1 MTLALDAR
9 TGLPP
14 HLRTLADRYP
24 RAVWTGHAN
33 FNGLTAFWLERH
45 GMFRQVM
52 DKILTDTQAQIDAAQ
67 PRYGAELARYTGF
80 FLNELHGHHGIEDQH
95 YFPKFSALDP
105 RLAQG
110 FEILDSDH
118 HALDGHIH
126 GLAEATNAV
135 LGALKNGAPQQSG
148 AQDHLG
154 RLEQAQSAFRR
165 FLDRHL
171 ADEEEIIVPL
181 ILEYGAEMN

>member
-1 MTLALDAR
+1 
-9 TGLPP
+9 
-14 HLRTLADRYP
+14 
-24 RAVWTGHAN
+24 
-33 FNGLTAFWLERH
+33 
-45 GMFRQVM
+45 MFRQVM
-52 DKILTDTQAQIDAAQ
+52 DKILTDTQAQIDAPK
-67 PRYGAELARYTGF
+67 PRYAAELTRYTGF

-95 YFPKFSALDP
+95 YFPKFAALDR

-118 HALDGHIH
+118 HTLDGHIH
-126 GLAEATNAV
+126 GLAEATNKV
-135 LGALKNGAPQQSG
+135 LGALKSGAPV
-148 AQDHLG
+148 QDHLG

>member
-1 MTLALDAR
+1 MTYALDAR

-14 HLRTLADRYP
+14 HLRVLADRYP
-24 RAVWTGHAN
+24 RDSWTGHAN

-45 GMFRQVM
+45 GLFRQVM
-52 DKILTDTQAQIDAAQ
+52 DKILTATQAQIDAPQA
-67 PRYGAELARYTGF
+67 RYATELARYTGF

-95 YFPKFSALDP
+95 YFPRFMALDR

-110 FEILDSDH
+110 FTILDRDH
-118 HALDGHIH
+118 HALDGHIQ
-126 GLAEATNAV
+126 GLADATSAV
-135 LGALKNGAPQQSG
+135 LGALKHGAA

-154 RLEQAQSAFRR
+154 RLEASQAMFQR

-171 ADEEEIIVPL
+171 ADEEDIVVPL
-181 ILEYGAEMN
+181 ILEYGADLG

>member
-1 MTLALDAR
+1 MTYALDAR

-14 HLRTLADRYP
+14 HLRLLADRYP

-52 DKILTDTQAQIDAAQ
+52 DKILTDTQAQLDAPKSRFA
-67 PRYGAELARYTGF
+67 PELSRYTGF

-95 YFPKFSALDP
+95 YFPKFMALDS

-110 FEILDSDH
+110 FDILDSDH

-126 GLAEATNAV
+126 ALAGATNAV
-135 LGALKNGAPQQSG
+135 LATLKSG
-148 AQDHLG
+148 ARAQEDLG
-154 RLEQAQSAFRR
+154 RLEAAQSAFRR

-171 ADEEEIIVPL
+171 SDEEEIIVPL
-181 ILEYGAEMN
+181 ILEYGADMD

>member
-14 HLRTLADRYP
+14 HLRLFADRYP

-52 DKILTDTQAQIDAAQ
+52 DKILTDTQAQIDRPA

-95 YFPKFSALDP
+95 YFPKFAALDQ

-110 FEILDSDH
+110 FEMLDTDH

-126 GLAEATNAV
+126 ALAEATNAV
-135 LGALKNGAPQQSG
+135 LGALKSGAPV
-148 AQDHLG
+148 QDHLG
-154 RLEQAQSAFRR
+154 RLERAQSAFRG

-171 ADEEEIIVPL
+171 ADEEEIVVPL